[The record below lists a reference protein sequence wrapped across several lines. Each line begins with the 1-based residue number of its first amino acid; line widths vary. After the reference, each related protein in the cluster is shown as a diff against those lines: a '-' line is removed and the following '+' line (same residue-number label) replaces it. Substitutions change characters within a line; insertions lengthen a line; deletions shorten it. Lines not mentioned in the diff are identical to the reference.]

1 MTTEYRDETGKLL
14 RVDKGT
20 QPAKAAPKKPAPA
33 AAPRAPAAAPAP
45 AKKEK

>member
-20 QPAKAAPKKPAPA
+20 QPAAKAAPKKPAPVA
-33 AAPRAPAAAPAP
+33 ATAP